1 MQRCRAVRGGDL
13 VGSESPGGWHVARPQ
28 QGGEK
33 AQFSWLVGR
42 GTPGGTEPNGPM
54 LVVYELRFWP
64 ASATYGHES
73 EPTSLIDDRPR
84 PRNAGGT
91 GC

>member
-1 MQRCRAVRGGDL
+1 MQRCRAVRRIHL
-13 VGSESPGGWHVARPQ
+13 VGSESPGGWNVARPQ

-42 GTPGGTEPNGPM
+42 GTPGGTESIGPL

-64 ASATYGHES
+64 GSTTYGHKS
-73 EPTSLIDDRPR
+73 EPTNRTDDHP
-84 PRNAGGT
+84 
-91 GC
+91 